1 MKCFQLK
8 KYVIKLKYFQFK
20 KYVLLLS
27 FLICLK
33 IIYFK
38 DEFSKEN
45 IIKLPKPIT
54 SSSIKSVYL
63 QSNCVFDLLKCNIK
77 SNTILIF
84 EPSGYHMECTP
95 GYTKY
100 FLDLGYNVDI
110 IFENSGV
117 NTFWLFNLLENIRI
131 FTFHKLSLFS
141 VYSKE
146 FQLIFK
152 NYSYIVI
159 ETTEHFKNKTFVD
172 LGFFKMNNTIFIVH
186 QFEYISSTG
195 ISNFYSQNRIWSLGN
210 LQKTLYVNPHYYG
223 DIKIRKKN
231 KRTKF
236 FITSTP
242 LRNYNDLISAAKE
255 IKKENLD
262 FEVIVIGKVK
272 IVSKKELPE
281 NIKENFKFKY
291 CLNFKDLYKAVFSS
305 DYIIINLYPNYKNN
319 DIFRKER
326 LTGASQLAFG
336 FLKPPLIHKS
346 FAQFYNMSSNN
357 SFLFDSSNFYEIMRQ
372 AILLNDKEYKRKQKN
387 LIKLSNGLYK
397 ISLNNIIKAFNSI
410 LYHVQ

>member
-1 MKCFQLK
+1 MKYFQLK
-8 KYVIKLKYFQFK
+8 KYV
-20 KYVLLLS
+20 LLFS
-27 FLICLK
+27 FFICLK

-45 IIKLPKPIT
+45 IINLPKPKNT
-54 SSSIKSVYL
+54 SSIKSVYL
-63 QSNCVFDLLKCNIK
+63 HSNSVFDLLNCNIK

-117 NTFWLFNLLENIRI
+117 NAFWLFNLLENIRL
-131 FTFHKLSLFS
+131 FTFRKLSLFS
-141 VYSKE
+141 DYSKE

-152 NYSYIVI
+152 NYSYIVL
-159 ETTEHFKNKTFVD
+159 ETTEHYKNKTFVD
-172 LGFFKMNNTIFIVH
+172 LGLFKMNNTIFVVH
-186 QFEYISSTG
+186 EFEYIKSTG
-195 ISNFYSQNRIWSLGN
+195 ISNFYNQNRIWSLGN
-210 LQKTLYVNPHYYG
+210 LQKTLYVNPHFYG

-236 FITSTP
+236 FITSSP
-242 LRNYNDLISAAKE
+242 FRNYSDLIFAAKK

-262 FEVIVIGKVK
+262 FEVIVIGKEK
-272 IVSKKELPE
+272 IFSKKELPE
-281 NIKENFKFKY
+281 NLKENFKFKY
-291 CLNFKDLYKAVFSS
+291 RVIFKDLYKAVFSS

-319 DIFRKER
+319 DVFRTER

-336 FLKPPLIHKS
+336 FLKPSLIHKS

-372 AILLNDKEYKRKQKN
+372 AILLNDKEYKKKQKN
-387 LIKLSNGLYK
+387 LIKLSNGLYN
-397 ISLNNIIKAFNSI
+397 ISLNNIIKTFNSI
-410 LYHVQ
+410 L